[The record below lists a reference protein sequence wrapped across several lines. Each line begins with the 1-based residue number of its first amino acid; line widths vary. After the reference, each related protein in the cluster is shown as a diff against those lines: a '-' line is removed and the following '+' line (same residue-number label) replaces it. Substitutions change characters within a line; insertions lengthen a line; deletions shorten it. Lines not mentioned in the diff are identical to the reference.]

1 MISANSIYYINLT
14 KKGGMASFKDLT
26 YEQLWKLVEDFVN
39 TLEIPKFKFGSMV
52 NFFKWNYPEESVDGH
67 RALAGILT
75 YLLKMGLGL
84 SREKPRKLYKI
95 PPIVVMF
102 VVEVLNRM
110 TNGKIDLE
118 VEFDDNQF
126 YITKKNISPLIGVI
140 NEKQSA
146 DDLQNVLL
154 NAFRSPQTFSLGK
167 KLRALWRNREEVPAV
182 EAPAEE
188 IPAVEAPVVEAPVV
202 EAPAPVAVPVKVP
215 VQEESRSQSI
225 EDLFDR
231 IRELEGTK
239 DRLNGSLDRIEFLVE
254 QGLKEPDNMH
264 KVMGTLYAIKA
275 MCS

>member
-1 MISANSIYYINLT
+1 MISAFSIYYINLT
-14 KKGGMASFKDLT
+14 KKGGMASFEDLT

-39 TLEIPKFKFGSMV
+39 TLDIPKKFQFGTIV
-52 NFFKWNYPEESVDGH
+52 NFFKQKYPEESMDGFN
-67 RALAGILT
+67 ALAGLLT

-84 SREKPRKLYKI
+84 SRENPRRLYDI

-110 TNGKIDLE
+110 TNGEIDLE
-118 VEFDDNQF
+118 VEFENNQF
-126 YITKKNISPLIGVI
+126 YITQKNISPLIGVI
-140 NEKQSA
+140 NNEQSP

-154 NAFRSPQTFSLGK
+154 KAFRSPETFSLEK
-167 KLRALWRNREEVPAV
+167 KLRALRRNREEAPAVEVPAV
-182 EAPAEE
+182 EAPT
-188 IPAVEAPVVEAPVV
+188 V
-202 EAPAPVAVPVKVP
+202 EAPAPVAEPVKVP